1 MNRRVKICADS
12 TCDLPDELIEKYD
25 IAIVPLCIV
34 LHDQSYFDKEELKP
48 DDIFKWADENK
59 TTPKTSAVAIDKSV
73 EILKPYM
80 DEDMDVVFL
89 GISESMSTTC
99 NVMRLLADEFDKGR
113 IFVID
118 SMNLTTG
125 IGLMVIRAAEMAK
138 AGKSAEE
145 IVKTIESI
153 RPNIRSSFVV
163 DTLTYLAR
171 GGRCSGATALLANT
185 LKLHPRIEVNNGK
198 MDVGTKYRGK
208 MRKVLVNYVK
218 EMEDELK
225 KADPAR
231 VFITHSG
238 VDAEIVDEIRIYLES
253 LNHFEEIT
261 EAVAGGVISSHCGP
275 GTLGVIYSL

>member
-1 MNRRVKICADS
+1 MRKVKICADS
-12 TCDLPDELIEKYD
+12 TCDLPEELIRKYN
-25 IAIVPLCIV
+25 IAVIPLCIV
-34 LHDQSYFDKEELKP
+34 LHDKSYFDKEELKP
-48 DDIFKWADENK
+48 ADIFKWADENK
-59 TTPKTSAVAIDKSV
+59 TTPKTSAVAIDKSMQ
-73 EILKPYM
+73 ILKPYM
-80 DEDMDVVFL
+80 DADMDVVFI

-99 NVMRLLADEFDKGR
+99 NVMRLLGDEFDKGR

-125 IGLMVIRAAEMAK
+125 IGLMVLRAAQMAEE
-138 AGKSAEE
+138 GKMAEE
-145 IVKTIESI
+145 IVKTIEAV
-153 RPNIRSSFVV
+153 RPKIRSSFVV

-185 LKLHPRIEVNNGK
+185 LKLHPRIEVNGGK

-218 EMEDELK
+218 DMEEELK
-225 KADPAR
+225 TANPSR

-238 VDAEIVDEIRIYLES
+238 VDGEIVEEIRSYLES
-253 LNHFEEIT
+253 LDHFEEIT
-261 EAVAGGVISSHCGP
+261 ESVAGGVISSHCGP